1 MKYLGI
7 RLTELFLFCGD
18 GGQSYEGQDQKEP
31 LDQGDV
37 HAGSHGAAWNVA
49 RGESES
55 LGKGKH
61 KRSHVTTL
69 NVSTLVS
76 LSLTLNL

>member
-18 GGQSYEGQDQKEP
+18 GGQTYEGQDQKEP

-69 NVSTLVS
+69 NVS
-76 LSLTLNL
+76 LSSLNL